1 MRELE
6 ITCKLTKRMY
16 GYIQMKATEYRSV
29 IFLSFAFQFSYFGGT
44 TLSKE
49 QTGLTSFLTVGTQV
63 LYNC

>member
-1 MRELE
+1 
-6 ITCKLTKRMY
+6 MY